1 VNLYRFVARFQQV
14 ATISS
19 RRRSVSLLAMALAA
33 HSWTRKL
40 RPPLLLKNGQ
50 EIVTLNDAMTLISSL
65 PESAKQS
72 AGWEYV
78 QALVRDAAQHD
89 DSNIDYV
96 RIGLYAALKADRL
109 I

>member
-1 VNLYRFVARFQQV
+1 
-14 ATISS
+14 
-19 RRRSVSLLAMALAA
+19 MALAA

-40 RPPLLLKNGQ
+40 KPPLLLKNGQ
-50 EIVTLNDAMTLISSL
+50 EIITLNDAMTLISSL
-65 PESAKQS
+65 PKSAKQS

-78 QALVRDAAQHD
+78 LALVRDAAQHD
-89 DSNIDYV
+89 ESNIDYV